1 VPLLLLVARRL
12 TNMTTLLSN
21 NAPLDAK
28 VIKRTVNIAGHSTSV
43 SLEQPFWD
51 ELIRIAEKNGQSLS
65 SLIEDVDTARQTNLS
80 SALRLY
86 VLYSLK
92 STT

>member
-1 VPLLLLVARRL
+1 MAD
-12 TNMTTLLSN
+12 LS
-21 NAPLDAK
+21 AP

-51 ELIRIAEKNGQSLS
+51 ELVRIAATNNKTLS
-65 SLIEDVDTARQTNLS
+65 TLIEDIDTARQTNLS

-86 VLYSLK
+86 VLHALK
-92 STT
+92 SQ